1 MNRNRNILRG
11 LLPIFLTLICV
22 INGGAQKLDPI
33 VWTTSVENNS
43 ADAATLKFAVEV
55 EPGWHLY
62 GFDLPDDG
70 PNATSITVE
79 LPEGVEAAGEIEP
92 SRAPIEKYDPV
103 FALNLSWWDS
113 AVNFTQQL
121 RITDGKSHE
130 VTGQIFFQGC
140 NDQTCISPQRLP
152 FKVTVGTGAAAAS
165 ADMPDEGAQ
174 PDATRVATAA
184 GEGAGESGWWAP
196 IEISASD
203 NQVENVSSSPL
214 WMIFIWG
221 FGGGLLA
228 LLTPCVWPLIPMTVS
243 FFLKKDGSRHKQV
256 RDAVVYGVS
265 IVVIYL
271 TLGLIITGIFG
282 AGKLNELSTNAWF
295 NLAFFLLLVVF
306 AISFFGG
313 FDIQLPEKWRNGA
326 DARAERATGL
336 LSIFFMA
343 FTLALVSFSC
353 TGPIIG
359 TLLVEAA
366 SMGNL
371 VGPSVG
377 MAGFAIALALPFT
390 LFAVFPSWLKGL
402 PRSGS
407 WMNSV
412 KVVLGFLELALSLKF
427 LSVADLAYG
436 WGILDREVF
445 ICLWVVIFVMLGLYL
460 LGKIRFSHDA
470 PLQHVSIARFFMSM
484 ASLSFALYLIPGL
497 WGAPLKGVSAF
508 VPPLYT
514 QDFSLYSGGVFEEF
528 DDYDEGMRYA
538 ADNNR
543 PVLIDFS
550 GYGCVNCRK
559 MEGAVFDTPVVTR
572 IIKENFVLIK
582 LMVDDKAALPEP
594 ITVEE
599 NGQTITLETVGE
611 KWSYLQ
617 RVKFA
622 ANSQPYYIILD
633 NDGDAMVPP
642 TFYDE
647 NVTLFVDWLNQG
659 MINYKNEN

>member
-1 MNRNRNILRG
+1 MYRKILSFA
-11 LLPIFLTLICV
+11 LLLLFALQL
-22 INGGAQKLDPI
+22 NAQTFDPI
-33 VWTTSVENNS
+33 KWEASVEDNS
-43 ADAATLKFAVEV
+43 ATGATLRFAATIEK
-55 EPGWHLY
+55 GWHLY
-62 GFDLPDDG
+62 GFDLPEDG
-70 PNATSITVE
+70 PNATSIKLD
-79 LPEGVEAAGEIEP
+79 LPEGVTAEGDFVP
-92 SRAPIEKYDPV
+92 DHAPKEEFDPV
-103 FALNLSWWDS
+103 FTLKLSWWEND
-113 AVNFTQQL
+113 VVFTRRL
-121 RITDGKSHE
+121 KIADGKSHE
-130 VTGQIFFQGC
+130 ITGQIFFQGC
-140 NDQTCISPQRLP
+140 NDQTCIAPQKIP
-152 FKVTVGTGAAAAS
+152 FTLKVGTGEVAAAT
-165 ADMPDEGAQ
+165 ADAEQPAAAPSNAAPD
-174 PDATRVATAA
+174 VAKSHSEAD
-184 GEGAGESGWWAP
+184 WWAP
-196 IEISASD
+196 VDITAEDVPA
-203 NQVENVSSSPL
+203 ENVSSSPL
-214 WMIFIWG
+214 WVIFIWG

-243 FFLKKDGSRHKQV
+243 FFLKKSGSRRKQV
-256 RDAVVYGVS
+256 SDAVIYGVS

-295 NLAFFLLLVVF
+295 NMAFFLLLLLF

-366 SMGNL
+366 SMGNFA
-371 VGPSVG
+371 GPAAG

-390 LFAVFPSWLKGL
+390 LFAVFPSWLKEV

-460 LGKIRFSHDA
+460 LGKIRFSHDT
-470 PLQHVSIARFFMSM
+470 PLDHVSIPRFFMSL
-484 ASLSFALYLIPGL
+484 ASLSFAVYLIPGL
-497 WGAPLKGVSAF
+497 WGAPLKSVSAF

-514 QDFSLYSGGVFEEF
+514 QDFSLYTGGVFEEF

-538 ADNNR
+538 AENHR

-550 GYGCVNCRK
+550 GHGCVNCRK
-559 MEGAVFDTPVVTR
+559 MEGAVFDTPVVTG

-582 LMVDDKAALPEP
+582 LMVDEKKALPEP
-594 ITVEE
+594 MTVEE
-599 NGQTITLETVGE
+599 NGQKLTLETVGD

-633 NDGDAMVPP
+633 NDGKALVSP
-642 TFYDE
+642 TYYDE
-647 NVTLFVDWLNQG
+647 NVTAFVEWLNAGLKKYSEQ
-659 MINYKNEN
+659 N